1 MKLHFLP
8 ALLLVA
14 FSLTATA
21 QNYQIP
27 NGGFEDWDDAAAT
40 AEPAHWNSFATSD
53 GTFSGFAST
62 PHHYHRQGG
71 RPGTSGQSYLTIYS
85 TSIIGIVANGNMT
98 TGRIHAGG
106 LSASSSDNYNYTQRS
121 QSDFSL
127 PFTATPDSLYV
138 WVSFYAADAASKASI
153 TATLHG
159 DNDFRDPNDQS
170 APHLYSAVAQAQFA
184 RTTSSA
190 TQPQWQLVKV
200 PFVPSGSAD
209 PAYMLV
215 SMTTNATPGAGSA
228 NDSLSIDDMQLVYS
242 SWLIDISVNGTTI
255 PDFDQGRLQYT
266 LSGSWTA
273 ESLRAALT
281 YEAESSDATVAVT
294 TEGDT
299 LVLTVTAEDGATTHA
314 YRLSFENSGEEPV
327 GIHPAADALHFALYP
342 NPASESFNIVLPS
355 TEGPY
360 TLTLCSPQ
368 GKVVMTRQLAAGSHT
383 LSAAHLPAGLYLL
396 TLTTPQTSAT
406 QKLLLE
412 R

>member
-8 ALLLVA
+8 ALLLMA
-14 FSLTATA
+14 LTYTATA

-27 NGGFEDWDDAAAT
+27 NAGFEDWDDASST

-85 TSIIGIVANGNMT
+85 TSIIGIVANGDMT

-138 WVSFYAADAASKASI
+138 WVSFYAADASSRASI

-159 DNDFRDPNDQS
+159 DNDYRDPNDQS
-170 APHLYSAVAQAQFA
+170 SPNLYSSVAKAQFP
-184 RTTSSA
+184 RTTTSA
-190 TQPQWQLVKV
+190 SQAQWQLVKV
-200 PFVPSGSAD
+200 PFVHSGNAN

-215 SMTTNATPGAGSA
+215 SMTTNATPGGGSA
-228 NDSLSIDDMQLVYS
+228 NDSLSVDDIQLVYS
-242 SWLIDISVNGTTI
+242 SWLTDIAINGTTI
-255 PDFDQGRLQYT
+255 PGFDQGRLQYSLT
-266 LSGSWTA
+266 GSWTA

-281 YEAESSDATVAVT
+281 YETESSDATVAVT

-299 LVLTVTAEDGATTHA
+299 LVLTVTAEDGVTAHA
-314 YRLSFENSGEEPV
+314 YRLSFENTGEGPV
-327 GIHPAADALHFALYP
+327 GIRHAGGLQFALYP
-342 NPASESFNIVLPS
+342 NPAHESFNVLLPATATPYS
-355 TEGPY
+355 Y
-360 TLTLCSPQ
+360 TLTLSNMQ
-368 GKVVMTRQLAAGSHT
+368 GKDLFSQPLGGGSHCIST
-383 LSAAHLPAGLYLL
+383 ANLPAGLYLV
-396 TLTTPQTSAT
+396 TLTSPEGSST
-406 QKLLLE
+406 QKLLV

>member
-8 ALLLVA
+8 ALLLAA

-159 DNDFRDPNDQS
+159 ANDFRDPNVQS
-170 APHLYSAVAQAQFA
+170 APHL
-184 RTTSSA
+184 
-190 TQPQWQLVKV
+190 
-200 PFVPSGSAD
+200 
-209 PAYMLV
+209 
-215 SMTTNATPGAGSA
+215 
-228 NDSLSIDDMQLVYS
+228 
-242 SWLIDISVNGTTI
+242 
-255 PDFDQGRLQYT
+255 
-266 LSGSWTA
+266 
-273 ESLRAALT
+273 
-281 YEAESSDATVAVT
+281 
-294 TEGDT
+294 
-299 LVLTVTAEDGATTHA
+299 
-314 YRLSFENSGEEPV
+314 
-327 GIHPAADALHFALYP
+327 
-342 NPASESFNIVLPS
+342 
-355 TEGPY
+355 
-360 TLTLCSPQ
+360 
-368 GKVVMTRQLAAGSHT
+368 
-383 LSAAHLPAGLYLL
+383 
-396 TLTTPQTSAT
+396 
-406 QKLLLE
+406 
-412 R
+412 